1 MNSFNITRFGQTL
14 RWLIA
19 VNYRT
24 IRLWTTGTALMVFLG
39 EMALAL
45 MLNFEDP
52 YIMIY
57 QYAMSSTTLLILIA
71 TILANRVASSIN
83 DKRRR
88 GVFLMLPATN
98 AEKHLSLIIYSS
110 VVCMLCTF
118 FALTV
123 GDTLR
128 MVWYWMAGA
137 PEGKAVIRFFDGVT
151 WYWHSS
157 AIPMILDNLNFRFG
171 YGIQDTTYVMFKYIV
186 HYFIFAWVHSL
197 LTLGGTLLRKYSF
210 VATSALLI
218 LCIVMFYI
226 TLDRFDL
233 KFFDEEWEYNEKWEY
248 TKVIAYDVG
257 VGYIL
262 AVALPLLTVFNY
274 WASYRTFKGFQVIN
288 HKWINL

>member
-1 MNSFNITRFGQTL
+1 MNSFNIKRFGQTL

-71 TILANRVASSIN
+71 TILANRVVSSIN

-137 PEGKAVIRFFDGVT
+137 PEGKAVVLFFDGVT

-226 TLDRFDL
+226 TLDWFNL
-233 KFFDEEWEYNEKWEY
+233 KFFDEKWVYNEKWGP
-248 TKVIAYDVG
+248 KVIAYDVG